1 MSPRIQASSKR
12 AHNLWFGLILT
23 RQSTKWGAVWQQ
35 RLHWGMGPCGCSPHW
50 CLCMVRPHH
59 TLSDLPAHS
68 VCLGSFHTQQPSF
81 HLGWVPKPA
90 QSLHFAEE
98 HFLCHRS
105 SWPVSP
111 QSSQRLSRYGWLVS
125 MSPFLLASC
134 AYKTYWRHTVV
145 KYLQNILK
153 CFVL

>member
-1 MSPRIQASSKR
+1 MRRCLAAKTTLGHGPLWLLSSLVSLHVQA
-12 AHNLWFGLILT
+12 
-23 RQSTKWGAVWQQ
+23 
-35 RLHWGMGPCGCSPHW
+35 PPHS
-50 CLCMVRPHH
+50 VRPACSLCVSGQFPH
-59 TLSDLPAHS
+59 TAAILSL
-68 VCLGSFHTQQPSF
+68 V
-81 HLGWVPKPA
+81 GWVPKPA

-98 HFLCHRS
+98 HFLCHHS